1 MRKMESVGDGKI
13 FGRQKHRR
21 PAKETALAIQLGR
34 DFSDDLGRTT
44 QINRGGRDGV
54 PFVLIRRNLERFVG
68 TGTSEV
74 GGIGGL
80 KKHKFHASDGSLG
93 GGDEKE
99 GSNFHQQET
108 ARKGRLKGH
117 FEGFGRRCLR
127 RWQGSWS
134 SAMVEAGI
142 FFGLLLRAKRFF
154 MKFDVMKRV
163 IGQMRQADSRTLV
176 F

>member
-54 PFVLIRRNLERFVG
+54 PFVLNRRNLERFVG

-93 GGDEKE
+93 GGDEE
-99 GSNFHQQET
+99 RGLELSPARHYQRGATQTMFRRLWEEMPSAAAGS
-108 ARKGRLKGH
+108 
-117 FEGFGRRCLR
+117 
-127 RWQGSWS
+127 
-134 SAMVEAGI
+134 
-142 FFGLLLRAKRFF
+142 
-154 MKFDVMKRV
+154 
-163 IGQMRQADSRTLV
+163 
-176 F
+176 